1 MKATLPLRKE
11 VNVND
16 TWKLEDLFETDE
28 ACREALYEIERQIP
42 LYAKYKG
49 HLSDSA
55 ECLYE
60 CIQFDESVG
69 RKIDMISCY
78 TLQKSDEDTADPFY
92 QELAGLFHMTANKL
106 SAESAFMAVEIG
118 EIGREKLE
126 AFMDEFAPLKAY
138 ALYFERILRTK
149 PYTRSDAE
157 EKLLAGMSS
166 VSAASADIYKMF
178 NNADLKFAP
187 VKDSAGNVHEIT
199 KGTYIHL
206 LESSDRVLRRNA
218 YESVYSAYGSF
229 KNTLAAMFTANLKQY
244 SFYTRTRG
252 HAGPVE
258 YALFKNAIPSP
269 VYDNLL
275 EAVHDALPFMY
286 RYVALRKKMLGVEDL
301 GMHDV
306 YVPVVKD
313 PGKKYSFEE
322 AKAIVLD
329 ALKPMGEEYIGLL
342 KEAFENRWIDIYEN
356 QGKRSGAYSNS
367 CYDCHPYVLL
377 NFNGTLDSVFT
388 LAHELGHALHS
399 WYSHHNQPYT
409 YAYYKIFVAEG
420 ASTCNEALLNQYLM
434 ERAGDDEEKAY
445 IINNFLD
452 SIKGTI
458 FRQTMFAEFEK
469 ITHEKMWNGEAL
481 SAQSICEIYKDLNKL
496 YFGPD
501 MNVDDF
507 IAMEWARIPHFYRP
521 FYVYQYA
528 TGLTAALALSNRILT
543 LGEEGVN
550 DYKKFLKGGCSMTPI
565 ELLQLAGVDMTT
577 KEPVNAAMAIFND
590 LLMKLEELTCKNADQ

>member
-1 MKATLPLRKE
+1 M
-11 VNVND
+11 
-16 TWKLEDLFETDE
+16 
-28 ACREALYEIERQIP
+28 
-42 LYAKYKG
+42 
-49 HLSDSA
+49 
-55 ECLYE
+55 
-60 CIQFDESVG
+60 
-69 RKIDMISCY
+69 
-78 TLQKSDEDTADPFY
+78 
-92 QELAGLFHMTANKL
+92 
-106 SAESAFMAVEIG
+106 
-118 EIGREKLE
+118 
-126 AFMDEFAPLKAY
+126 
-138 ALYFERILRTK
+138 
-149 PYTRSDAE
+149 
-157 EKLLAGMSS
+157 
-166 VSAASADIYKMF
+166 
-178 NNADLKFAP
+178 
-187 VKDSAGNVHEIT
+187 
-199 KGTYIHL
+199 
-206 LESSDRVLRRNA
+206 
-218 YESVYSAYGSF
+218 
-229 KNTLAAMFTANLKQY
+229 
-244 SFYTRTRG
+244 
-252 HAGPVE
+252 
-258 YALFKNAIPSP
+258 KNAI
-269 VYDNLL
+269 
-275 EAVHDALPFMY
+275 E
-286 RYVALRKKMLGVEDL
+286 
-301 GMHDV
+301 
-306 YVPVVKD
+306 KD
-313 PGKKYSFEE
+313 
-322 AKAIVLD
+322 
-329 ALKPMGEEYIGLL
+329 
-342 KEAFENRWIDIYEN
+342 WIDVHPKA
-356 QGKRSGAYSNS
+356 GKRGGAFCSGFGDLNQSRIMLNYGSSYSDVS
-367 CYDCHPYVLL
+367 
-377 NFNGTLDSVFT
+377 T

-409 YAYYKIFVAEG
+409 YAYYKIFVAEV